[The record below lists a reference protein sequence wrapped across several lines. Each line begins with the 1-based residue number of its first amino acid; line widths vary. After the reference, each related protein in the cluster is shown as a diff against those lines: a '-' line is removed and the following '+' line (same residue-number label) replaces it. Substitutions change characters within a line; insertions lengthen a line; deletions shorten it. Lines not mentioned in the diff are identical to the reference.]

1 MERKKSFLLLTICT
15 LLLVSISQ
23 VVNATT
29 YTSSSETNI
38 ALNPSRSGYPNPL
51 ESDQGWGGGSDKW
64 EIVDGLR
71 DYPEWYHG
79 LAFTG
84 GTYYGVPGVRQAT
97 IAFGE
102 DHTFDKVIIW
112 HHTYVH
118 IPADVNLQYWDGSA
132 WKSINFQRDL
142 NLTYQPD
149 AGYADTLTFEPITG
163 SKVRYSFDN
172 SRLNIL
178 GTQIE
183 HGWIYEF
190 EVYEY
195 VDTNQPPIAN
205 AGELYQANEG
215 SPVIFDASLSN
226 DPDEDTLQYRWD
238 FESDGVWDTNWLNEP
253 TATHTWNDDWNGD
266 VTLEVSD
273 GELNSTDT
281 ATVTIS
287 NANPVAEAGNDQTV
301 NEGDTVSFSGSYTD
315 AGTDDTQ
322 TIKWDFGDGT
332 TSSDTLTPTHIYAD
346 NRVYTVTLNV
356 TDDNGGVGTD
366 TLTLAVNNV
375 NPALGE
381 IVYPTDPASVNT
393 KITTSCS
400 FTNAGLTDTHTGVWD
415 WGDGTSSLG
424 SVSEVNGAGTIT
436 GEHAYTG
443 AGIYRVNLT
452 VTDNDGGSAS
462 TIAENYIV
470 VYNPEGGFVTGGGWI
485 NSPADAYTPD
495 STLTGKATF
504 GFVSKYQ
511 KGTSVPT
518 GNTEFQFKAA
528 DLDFK
533 STSYEWLVVANSQA
547 IYKGTGTIN
556 GRGNYGLILTAVDG
570 DNNDKFRIKIWDK
583 DNDKIIYDNEI
594 GTSEDA
600 EPLTAIGGGSIVIHE
615 EK

>member
-1 MERKKSFLLLTICT
+1 MEWKKSFLLLTICT
-15 LLLVSISQ
+15 LLLVSINQAVS
-23 VVNATT
+23 ATT
-29 YTSSSETNI
+29 DTSSLQTNI
-38 ALNPSRSGYPNPL
+38 ALNPSRTGYPNPL
-51 ESDQGWGGGSDKW
+51 ESDQGWGGGSDQW

-71 DYPEWYHG
+71 DYPGEWWHG

-84 GTYYGVPGVRQAT
+84 GNYGVPGVRQAT
-97 IAFGE
+97 IAFGS
-102 DHTFDKVIIW
+102 DHTFNKVIIW

-118 IPADVNLQYWDGSA
+118 IPAQVNLQYLDGSA

-142 NLTYQPD
+142 NLNYQPN
-149 AGYADTLTFEPITG
+149 AGYADTLTFEPVTG

-172 SRLNIL
+172 SQNNIN
-178 GTQIE
+178 GTRIE

-195 VDTNQPPIAN
+195 KNTNASPVAE
-205 AGELYQANEG
+205 AGGPYQADEG
-215 SPVIFDASLSN
+215 SPVTFDASLSN
-226 DPDEDTLQYRWD
+226 DSDGDALQYRWD
-238 FESDGVWDTNWLNEP
+238 FENDGVWDTEWSSDP
-253 TATHTWNDDWNGD
+253 AATHTWADDWSGSAK
-266 VTLEVSD
+266 LEVSD

-281 ATVTIS
+281 ATVTIN
-287 NANPVAEAGNDQTV
+287 NAVPIVDAGNDQTV
-301 NEGDTVSFSGSYTD
+301 DEGDTVSFSGSYTD

-322 TIKWDFGDGT
+322 TIKWDFGNGT
-332 TSSDTLTPTHIYAD
+332 TASDTLTPTHTYAK
-346 NRVYTVTLNV
+346 NGVYTVTLNV
-356 TDDNGGVGTD
+356 TDDNGGVGID
-366 TLTLAVNNV
+366 TLTLTVNNV
-375 NPALGE
+375 NPVLGE
-381 IVYPTDPASVNT
+381 IVSPTDPTSVNT

-400 FTNAGLTDTHTGVWD
+400 FTDAGLADTHTGVWD
-415 WGDGTSSLG
+415 WGDGTSSPG

-436 GEHAYTG
+436 GEHVYTG

-485 NSPADAYTPD
+485 NSPAGAYTPD

-533 STSYEWLVVANSQA
+533 STSYEWLVVANSQS

-556 GRGNYGLILTAVDG
+556 GKGNYGLLLNAVDG
-570 DNNDKFRIKIWDK
+570 DNTDKFRIKIWDK

-594 GTSEDA
+594 GTAEDA
-600 EPLTAIGGGSIVIHE
+600 KPSTSIGGGSIVIHE